1 MRERVRAFEHVCMHR
16 RTVCLLSSEQCAPTI
31 SGSAMR
37 LCETR
42 STMACAGISTR
53 PPPAHLFSLSF
64 SPLHAYFCEHTRALT
79 LANRDTCADVPK
91 LCGTIPSSGRLLT
104 VDSFTLG
111 VRMPRVCYACMHPHV
126 HACIQLSLQCT
137 HTHSHTR
144 PLLPSRVCRFPAP
157 VRQGLHR
164 GGLAWSDSSAWS
176 HGPRDSWCGT
186 TVGWF
191 AGSLLSRLTQKLLSH
206 NAVL

>member
-1 MRERVRAFEHVCMHR
+1 MFAVKRAVCAYHFWECDASLR
-16 RTVCLLSSEQCAPTI
+16 DQIYNGVCRYFYPPNPRTPFSSLLLSPLRIVLRAH
-31 SGSAMR
+31 
-37 LCETR
+37 
-42 STMACAGISTR
+42 TR
-53 PPPAHLFSLSF
+53 PDTSS
-64 SPLHAYFCEHTRALT
+64 
-79 LANRDTCADVPK
+79 ANRDTCADVPK

-111 VRMPRVCYACMHPHV
+111 VRMSRVCYACIHPHV

-144 PLLPSRVCRFPAP
+144 PLLPSRVCRFPSP

-176 HGPRDSWCGT
+176 YGPRDSWCGT
-186 TVGWF
+186 TAGWF

>member
-1 MRERVRAFEHVCMHR
+1 M
-16 RTVCLLSSEQCAPTI
+16 LSSEQCATTI

-42 STMACAGISTR
+42 STMARVGISTR
-53 PPPAHLFSLSF
+53 PPLAHLFSLSF
-64 SPLHAYFCEHTRALT
+64 FPLHAYFCEHTRALT

-111 VRMPRVCYACMHPHV
+111 VCMCACLVSAMHASIHLCM

-137 HTHSHTR
+137 HTHGQTR
-144 PLLPSRVCRFPAP
+144 PILPSRVRRFPSP

-164 GGLAWSDSSAWS
+164 GGLPWSDSSVWS
-176 HGPRDSWCGT
+176 HGPRNT
-186 TVGWF
+186 
-191 AGSLLSRLTQKLLSH
+191 RL
-206 NAVL
+206 